1 MPATSTITPTTN
13 KIKTFVSTAVDESQV
28 EIVSNSNILQT
39 FVTFVSTTADESL
52 AEIDNDAKGL
62 QTSVSKIGEGG
73 PFSREKKGYP

>member
-1 MPATSTITPTTN
+1 M
-13 KIKTFVSTAVDESQV
+13 
-28 EIVSNSNILQT
+28 LQT

-62 QTSVSKIGEGG
+62 QTSVSKIGGGG

>member
-1 MPATSTITPTTN
+1 
-13 KIKTFVSTAVDESQV
+13 V

>member
-13 KIKTFVSTAVDESQV
+13 KTKTFVSTTVDESQV
-28 EIVSNSNILQT
+28 EIVSNSSILQT

-52 AEIDNDAKGL
+52 AEIDNEANGL

-73 PFSREKKGYP
+73 PFSPEKKGYP